1 MGVEVGSGVKVA
13 VGVFS
18 TGCDV
23 DVDSACS
30 MGADVDAAGLA
41 QADRN
46 MINVNTRATILFMV
60 PLFVG
65 KTKRGG
71 VSPPLHLICHC
82 DEPQTARVLSPTKQ
96 SLAYEEIASSPYG
109 LLATTC

>member
-1 MGVEVGSGVKVA
+1 VGVEVGSGVKVA

-23 DVDSACS
+23 DVASTCPTGS
-30 MGADVDAAGLA
+30 DVEMAGLA

-46 MINVNTRATILFMV
+46 MINVNNRATFLFMV

-71 VSPPLHLICHC
+71 ETPPLHLICHC
-82 DEPQTARVLSPTKQ
+82 DEPQTARVLFPTKQ